1 MAPPGSHRRI
11 PEATVTRLPVYQRIL
26 HELVKA
32 GTPTVSSEQLA
43 DLAHV
48 NASKVRKDLSFLGSF
63 GTRGSGYDTAFLAG
77 QMDREL
83 GLGGDWPLVVV
94 GLGNLGRA
102 LANSEGF
109 TSRGFRVAGLFDVD
123 PELVGTVVRG
133 VVVRHVNELQ
143 EATAGDPPSIGVIT
157 APATVAQEV
166 ADRLVDAGC
175 GSIINF
181 APRVLRVPPTVILRY
196 VDLSMELQVMSFF
209 LSHRERDNSPVAG
222 AGLLQAVGVT
232 SADHG

>member
-1 MAPPGSHRRI
+1 MS
-11 PEATVTRLPVYQRIL
+11 
-26 HELVKA
+26 
-32 GTPTVSSEQLA
+32 
-43 DLAHV
+43 

-83 GLGGDWPLVVV
+83 GLGGDWPVVVV

-102 LANSEGF
+102 LANSQGF
-109 TSRGFRVAGLFDVD
+109 TSRGFRVSGLFDVD
-123 PELVGTVVRG
+123 PEIIGTNVRG
-133 VVVRHVNELQ
+133 VVVGHVNDIQ
-143 EATAGDPPSIGVIT
+143 EAMAGDPPSIGVIT
-157 APATVAQEV
+157 APAAVAQDV
-166 ADRLVDAGC
+166 ADRLCDAGA

-209 LSHRERDNSPVAG
+209 LSHRESDTSAVAA

-232 SADHG
+232 SVDHG